1 MSSEQGLSQRS
12 KWRCG
17 VTGAL
22 LLGLPLSLLGLASTL
37 QGRRSTWTAPG
48 LCTTAACRTTALALN
63 VSLSH
68 SVAPCQ
74 DLNRFVC
81 EGWPHLEHAG
91 SRVQLIMN
99 YAWTTYNVPRRAQ
112 SGIDKVVAV
121 YQSCVASLSP
131 GGGDMTTLRSFLVH
145 LGLGPSGAAP
155 GAALRALLTLSLAH
169 SVNLLLDVSVN
180 GTGFSVLPVAP
191 PEGPVNQTSY
201 AVYVKRIAELA
212 LLDEPEAVL
221 HDVLA
226 LRKELD
232 ASPSPSN
239 EPWHT
244 VALASLAQET
254 GSLVD
259 WLHRLPHASPDSLV
273 FIGGLSRVRAHAAFL
288 RRHRGDHA
296 LRRYVAWHTAQVLG
310 SLSHYEIF
318 RMTLENA
325 IGQLEPTPGL
335 IKATCLAHAA
345 NLMPHA
351 YNAFVVRHFATP
363 RSRKALEVMGE
374 SLRAA
379 ATTGIR
385 SSDWMT
391 DKPKAMTTLKL
402 KKLSWLLPRKRSE
415 TQVNRAYA
423 HLPDLGV
430 SNFLNAYLSVTQHNG
445 KVDTQEANQAAVDV
459 VYSPLDNTVVVSAG
473 MLNTPFFEDTLPAAF
488 NYAGL
493 GHRMALELLH
503 AVDEHGRWYDQR
515 GHRRD
520 WWDSVTEQAYQQHV
534 KCFADGERAL
544 LESSALRLAYQA
556 FRRMHENVV
565 LKGLEHFTPDQMFF
579 ISSCHK
585 WCGQSASP
593 CNVAVRNLQ
602 EFSHTFNCQ
611 SEDAMNPSTRCAL
624 LT

>member
-1 MSSEQGLSQRS
+1 MPEQQPSKRS

-17 VTGAL
+17 ITGAM

-37 QGRRSTWTAPG
+37 GRRGTSSAPG

-63 VSLSH
+63 VSLSR
-68 SVAPCQ
+68 SVTPCQ
-74 DLNRFVC
+74 DLDRFVC

-99 YAWTTYNVPRRAQ
+99 YAWTTYSVPRRAQ
-112 SGIDKVVAV
+112 SAVDKVVAL

-131 GGGDMTTLRSFLVH
+131 GGGDVTTLRSFLLH
-145 LGLGPSGAAP
+145 LGLGPGSAP
-155 GAALRALLTLSLAH
+155 GAALRALITLSLAH
-169 SVNLLLDVSVN
+169 SVNLLLDVRVN
-180 GTGFSVLPVAP
+180 GTGFSVAPVEP
-191 PEGPVNQTSY
+191 PKGPVDQASY

-212 LLDEPEAVL
+212 LLDEPELVL

-226 LRKELD
+226 MQQEL
-232 ASPSPSN
+232 AAEPPPSN
-239 EPWHT
+239 EPWRT
-244 VALASLAQET
+244 VVLASLAQET
-254 GSLVD
+254 GSLID
-259 WLHRLPHASPDSLV
+259 WLHQLPHASPDSLV
-273 FIGGLSRVRAHAAFL
+273 SIGGLSTVRAHAAFL
-288 RRHRGDHA
+288 RRHRGDDG

-310 SLSHYEIF
+310 SLTHYDIF
-318 RMTLENA
+318 RVTLENA
-325 IGQLEPTPGL
+325 LGQLEPTPAL

-345 NLMPHA
+345 NLMPQA
-351 YNAFVVRHFATP
+351 YNAFVVRHFATR
-363 RSRKALEVMGE
+363 RSRRALETMAE
-374 SLRAA
+374 SLRGA
-379 ATTGIR
+379 ATTGLR
-385 SSDWMT
+385 SSNWMT
-391 DKPKAMTTLKL
+391 DRPKAMATLKL
-402 KKLSWLLPRKRSE
+402 KKLTWLLPRKRSE
-415 TQVNRAYA
+415 TLVNGAYA

-430 SNFLNAYLSVTQHNG
+430 ANFLKVYLSVTQHNG
-445 KVDTQEANQAAVDV
+445 KVDSQDANQAAVNV

-503 AVDEHGRWYDQR
+503 AVDENGRWYDQR
-515 GHRRD
+515 GRHRD
-520 WWDSVTEQAYQQHV
+520 WWDRVTEGAYQRHV
-534 KCFADGERAL
+534 KCFAGGERAL

-556 FRRMHENVV
+556 FRRMRQNVL

-585 WCGQSASP
+585 WCGRSDTP
-593 CNVAVRNLQ
+593 CNMAVQNLE
-602 EFSHTFNCQ
+602 EFSHTFNCR